1 MIEEYG
7 ADTLRWY
14 LAYVSPVWLP
24 TKFDIDGLKEVYS
37 KFFNTL
43 KNTYNFFALY
53 ANTDNVDPREFFVP
67 YEMRPEIDKWVLSKY
82 NNLVKYVTE
91 SLDEYDVT
99 KAVRAIQKFVD
110 EELSNWYIR
119 RNRRRFWASKLDDDK
134 RAVYNTTYEV
144 LEGLSRLIAPIVPF
158 ISEEIYQNLT
168 GKESVHLEDYP
179 KYNSELDF
187 PEIEEKMDLV
197 RDLISLG
204 RAAREEAKIKVR
216 QPLTKIIVDGKYE
229 KQLKT

>member
-1 MIEEYG
+1 
-7 ADTLRWY
+7 
-14 LAYVSPVWLP
+14 
-24 TKFDIDGLKEVYS
+24 
-37 KFFNTL
+37 
-43 KNTYNFFALY
+43 
-53 ANTDNVDPREFFVP
+53 
-67 YEMRPEIDKWVLSKY
+67 MRPEIDKWVLSKY

-229 KQLKT
+229 KTIKDLEDLIKEELNIKEIVYEKILINL